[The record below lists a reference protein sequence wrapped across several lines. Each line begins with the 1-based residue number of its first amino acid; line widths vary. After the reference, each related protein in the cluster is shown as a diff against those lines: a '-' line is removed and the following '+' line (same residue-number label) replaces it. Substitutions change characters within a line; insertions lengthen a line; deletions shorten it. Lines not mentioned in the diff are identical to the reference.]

1 MILNYCNLQ
10 YFSTSPEQEPDDFT
24 ENLKKSFQAM
34 IDFPNPIET
43 YFNNKPKVYKKHA
56 DGNWLIET

>member
-1 MILNYCNLQ
+1 
-10 YFSTSPEQEPDDFT
+10 
-24 ENLKKSFQAM
+24 M

-56 DGNWLIET
+56 DGNWLKEI